1 MATPTALRID
11 IVQHPAERKHAF
23 NTARLVQ
30 RMLGGAHLHI
40 AWPHG
45 ARMTA
50 RVPLADDAVL
60 LFPGDDARPL
70 DAWTRPPS
78 QLVVLDGTWT
88 QVKRLRHD
96 NPWLHDLPLLGLSPT
111 TPSRYRIREEPAAHC
126 LSTLEAVALVLRAW
140 EPDSTAPAEL
150 LAAFEGMVD
159 RHLAAERPARAR
171 HKARRRASLMQR
183 LADLDDVVVV
193 YAEEVGRQQ
202 GQPRL
207 LQWAAVRPASGE
219 VFDQLVSLPVA
230 NPCVRASMGLADE
243 PADGS
248 LRALASAWRRWR
260 RPGDQLFAWMP
271 SVRQLAERSGVARD
285 VHGLKPLVGRLRGRS
300 RGRLD
305 QIVAREGLEVQAVP
319 VRGRAAQR
327 LGAAVAL
334 ARWLGGASQG

>member
-1 MATPTALRID
+1 
-11 IVQHPAERKHAF
+11 
-23 NTARLVQ
+23 
-30 RMLGGAHLHI
+30 
-40 AWPHG
+40 
-45 ARMTA
+45 MTA

-260 RPGDQLFAWMP
+260 RPGAPAPAHRRRTPHPRAPEAAAGWPLPRPGGPRTRRA
-271 SVRQLAERSGVARD
+271 ART
-285 VHGLKPLVGRLRGRS
+285 PWASPPRGRRS
-300 RGRLD
+300 RGR
-305 QIVAREGLEVQAVP
+305 GS
-319 VRGRAAQR
+319 GRPA
-327 LGAAVAL
+327 G
-334 ARWLGGASQG
+334 